1 MLPTNFSFIEPEN
14 TVSIF
19 RKSKTFKL
27 DQEKGRVVSEYID
40 GQEAIAQAIWINL
53 GIEKGVWKIQT
64 PEYGVEFAKYYGK
77 DKELAKAQLEYV
89 IKRALSW
96 DERIFSCYD
105 FQFSDF
111 DEQSVNVEFTV
122 SSCAGVF
129 QTEFTLN
136 V

>member
-1 MLPTNFSFIEPEN
+1 MLPTSFNFIEPRD

-27 DQEKGRVVSEYID
+27 DHEKGRVISEYID

-53 GIEKGVWKIQT
+53 GIEKGVWDIQT
-64 PEYGVEFAKYYGK
+64 SEYGVEFAKYYGK
-77 DKELAKAQLEYV
+77 DRDLAKAQLEMV

-96 DERIFSCYD
+96 DERIFDTYD
-105 FQFSDF
+105 YQFTDVGSESINIDF
-111 DEQSVNVEFTV
+111 NVST
-122 SSCAGVF
+122 SAGVF
-129 QTEFTLN
+129 RTGITVN

>member
-1 MLPTNFSFIEPEN
+1 MLPTNFSFIAPED

-19 RKSKTFKL
+19 RKSKTFRL
-27 DQEKGRVVSEYID
+27 DHEKGRVVSEYID
-40 GQEAIAQAIWINL
+40 GREAIEQAIWINL

-64 PEYGVEFAKYYGK
+64 PEYGVEFAKYYGR

-89 IKRALSW
+89 IRRALSW

-105 FQFSDF
+105 FRFSDLS
-111 DEQSVNVEFTV
+111 DDSVAVDFTV
-122 SSCAGVF
+122 SSNAGVF
-129 QTEFTLN
+129 ETGVTMN